1 MFVSSFCRKHR
12 IRMIDI
18 QYYTF
23 WWQNV
28 SSSIIYVLA
37 LMSIGILVNLN
48 PSWAYD
54 PNVILGNED
63 FNVFLITT
71 IIMGVLSLTF
81 AKNPSWLGLVK
92 SMLKS
97 QFCLSFKSVIT
108 TSQELRDET
117 PEAEENIGRR
127 NNDEEEM
134 DDVDGVCMPMK
145 ENVVTRNNVE
155 EEMDDVDGVWM
166 PKSYSR
172 LSIEK
177 SDSEKLSKNS
187 IDEEKHK
194 MKCDEMSCD
203 DVVLR
208 KEKNVTFNE
217 RAWINSYQHSS
228 GKNFQRDR
236 ASIKSWV
243 ETSSPRANKVA
254 STSLN
259 YEKSI
264 EEYGFQRENDYPDG
278 KYENLNDS
286 GSENYFS
293 KKSNSNVHCMIKIRT
308 EWIIRIMIGITCV
321 AFVLAPIIIA
331 GLFMNLGTNRSS
343 YIYHTHENETTI
355 IQVLILFVH
364 LICIN

>member
-1 MFVSSFCRKHR
+1 
-12 IRMIDI
+12 MIDI

-28 SSSIIYVLA
+28 SSSIIYILA
-37 LMSIGILVNLN
+37 LMSIGILVNMN

-71 IIMGVLSLTF
+71 IIMGVLSLAF

-97 QFCLSFKSVIT
+97 HFCLSLKSIMT

-117 PEAEENIGRR
+117 PDAEENI
-127 NNDEEEM
+127 EM
-134 DDVDGVCMPMK
+134 RC
-145 ENVVTRNNVE
+145 NAE

-166 PKSYSR
+166 PSSHRR

-177 SDSEKLSKNS
+177 TVECEKCEKSSINS
-187 IDEEKHK
+187 TDEEKLK
-194 MKCDEMSCD
+194 MKCEEMSSD

-208 KEKNVTFNE
+208 KEKNVRFNE
-217 RAWINSYQHSS
+217 RPWINSYQHSS
-228 GKNFQRDR
+228 GKNFNRDR
-236 ASIKSWV
+236 HSIKSWV
-243 ETSSPRANKVA
+243 ETSNPKGNKVDIA
-254 STSLN
+254 NLYN
-259 YEKSI
+259 DKSN
-264 EEYGFQRENDYPDG
+264 EECAFQTENDYPDG
-278 KYENLNDS
+278 KYESLNDS

-293 KKSNSNVHCMIKIRT
+293 KKSNNKVHCRIKIRT
-308 EWIIRIMIGITCV
+308 EWIVRIVIGITCV

-355 IQVLILFVH
+355 IQVLRLF
-364 LICIN
+364 INLKCKINLDSTNEQHSVFDNTISFRQF